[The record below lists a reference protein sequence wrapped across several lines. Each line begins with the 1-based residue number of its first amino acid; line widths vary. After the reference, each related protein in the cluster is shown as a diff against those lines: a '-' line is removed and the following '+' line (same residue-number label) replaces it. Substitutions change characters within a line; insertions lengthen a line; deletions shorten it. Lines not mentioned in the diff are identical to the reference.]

1 MCYNYSMSTSAPIS
15 TVPTGSWI
23 ACPANLPPQM
33 RSACAVL
40 GQPVKLVSV
49 TPTVTD
55 GLSTMKIGVRRL
67 VRSFHI
73 GSDATVEVFASKA
86 EADARLAEM
95 NAERAAR
102 RAARANS

>member
-1 MCYNYSMSTSAPIS
+1 MSTRLPIHE
-15 TVPTGSWI
+15 VPSGSWV

-67 VRSFHI
+67 VRSFPI
-73 GSDATVEVFASKA
+73 SSDSTVEVFASKA

-102 RAARANS
+102 RADQAAS